1 MNVSE
6 GSPETMSSS
15 PVKGCWGLASG
26 GGVSDLSSDSGRG
39 TYGPGLKFID
49 RDNLGPGRGD
59 KRKKD
64 TKLAASMVVEVVV
77 VNLKMIQM
85 S

>member
-26 GGVSDLSSDSGRG
+26 GGVSDLSSDSGWG

-59 KRKKD
+59 KEEGYKIGSEYGGGGG
-64 TKLAASMVVEVVV
+64 AYSF
-77 VNLKMIQM
+77 
-85 S
+85 